1 MEKLS
6 LDTYKKEISML
17 TVILRTLIL
26 YGVLEISMKLM
37 GKRQIGEF
45 EMGELVT
52 TLFIS
57 ELAALPIGD
66 PEIPLLRALVPL
78 GIVVLLEVSISFLS
92 MKCRAVRRF
101 IAGKPSHII
110 VRGVLDQKELFRQR
124 ISCAEL
130 LAQLRQKGVS
140 DISEVYSAIIEDDG
154 MLSVFTNADVPNGIT
169 HSVIIDGVVID
180 ENLSAA
186 GKGRDFIEQELR
198 KRRLSADDVFL
209 LTVDDGGNVK
219 LIKKA
224 Q

>member
-1 MEKLS
+1 
-6 LDTYKKEISML
+6 ML

-78 GIVVLLEVSISFLS
+78 GIVVVLEVSISFLS

-110 VRGVLDQKELFRQR
+110 VRGVLDQNELFRQR

-130 LAQLRQKGVS
+130 LAQLRQKGIS
-140 DISEVYSAIIEDDG
+140 DISDVYSAIIEDDG
-154 MLSVFTNADVPNGIT
+154 TLSVFTKSDVPSGIT
-169 HSVIIDGVVID
+169 HSIIIDGVIID
-180 ENLSAA
+180 ENLTAS
-186 GKGRDFIEQELR
+186 GKGRGFVDQELSKR
-198 KRRLSADDVFL
+198 KLSADDIFL
-209 LTVDDGGNVK
+209 MTVDDCGCVK

>member
-1 MEKLS
+1 
-6 LDTYKKEISML
+6 ML

-66 PEIPLLRALVPL
+66 PEISLMRALVPL
-78 GIVVLLEVSISFLS
+78 GIVVVLEVSISFLS
-92 MKCRAVRRF
+92 MKCRVVRRF

-110 VRGVLDQKELFRQR
+110 VRGKLDQKELFRQR

-140 DISEVYSAIIEDDG
+140 DISDVYSAIIEDDG
-154 MLSVFTNADVPNGIT
+154 TLSVFTKTDVPNGIT
-169 HSVIIDGVVID
+169 HSIIIDGIIID
-180 ENLSAA
+180 ENLSAS
-186 GKGRDFIEQELR
+186 GKGRDFIERELHLR
-198 KRRLSADDVFL
+198 KLSASDIFL
-209 LTVDDGGNVK
+209 MTVDDSGNVK

-224 Q
+224 L